1 MPEELTT
8 SPAAAAGTFA
18 IGGDL
23 IVDRMGYGAMR
34 VTGPGIW
41 GPPAD
46 KAAAL
51 ATLRRA
57 VELGVNLIDT
67 ADSYGP
73 YVSEDLIAEALY
85 PYPSGLV
92 IATKGGWERPGPGQ
106 WTHNAS
112 PKYLAEAVEGSLK
125 RLRLERIDVYQLHV
139 PDPAVS
145 FEASV
150 GALAG
155 LREQGK
161 IRHVALSNV
170 TREHIERARRIVPIV
185 SVQNRYSFADRESD
199 FIVDYCE
206 QNSIAFLP
214 WAPLGQAKEAH
225 EELKKVADELH
236 ATPLQ
241 VALAWLLRR
250 SRVIL
255 PIPGTSSVKHLEE
268 NLAAAALELPQE
280 AYERLSSVDVPP
292 ASLRGWAVSLI
303 ALGFVPTKCRLA
315 RFPDSNAEESRR
327 NSPLR
332 RPCRRLRTGTCRPL
346 EGLDGLHSRACA
358 PQLRTGGSRCR
369 RRRNRDIP
377 RTISPHR
384 EGFSFCLRNS
394 WNTWQAAELRAR

>member
-1 MPEELTT
+1 MNKEQIL
-8 SPAAAAGTFA
+8 SAAAAGTFT

-23 IVDRMGYGAMR
+23 TVNRMGYGAMR
-34 VTGPGIW
+34 ITGPGVW

-73 YVSEDLIAEALY
+73 GTSEELIAEALY
-85 PYPSGLV
+85 PYSAGLV

-112 PKYLAEAVEGSLK
+112 PKHLTEALEGSLK
-125 RLRLERIDVYQLHV
+125 RLRLDRIDVYQLHA
-139 PDPAVS
+139 PDNAVS

-150 GALAG
+150 EALAK

-170 TREHIERARRIVPIV
+170 TREHVERARIIVPIV

-206 QNSIAFLP
+206 QNKIAFLP

-225 EELKKVADELH
+225 DAIKKLAIELG

-241 VALAWLLRR
+241 VALAWLLKR
-250 SRVIL
+250 SKVIL

-268 NLAAAALELPQE
+268 NIAAAGLELPQV
-280 AYERLSSVDVPP
+280 AYDKLSSLSHPP
-292 ASLRGWAVSLI
+292 ASLRG
-303 ALGFVPTKCRLA
+303 
-315 RFPDSNAEESRR
+315 
-327 NSPLR
+327 
-332 RPCRRLRTGTCRPL
+332 
-346 EGLDGLHSRACA
+346 
-358 PQLRTGGSRCR
+358 
-369 RRRNRDIP
+369 
-377 RTISPHR
+377 
-384 EGFSFCLRNS
+384 
-394 WNTWQAAELRAR
+394 